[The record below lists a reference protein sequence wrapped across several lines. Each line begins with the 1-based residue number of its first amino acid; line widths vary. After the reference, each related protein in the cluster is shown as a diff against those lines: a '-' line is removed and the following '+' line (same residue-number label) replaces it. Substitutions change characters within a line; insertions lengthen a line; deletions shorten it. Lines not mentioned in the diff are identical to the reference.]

1 MEYEVRFYYPL
12 SKKDELLKKLISY
25 DNLIV
30 GERKYEKTTQYD
42 HPCIDNSFYSKNIDG
57 RFRIRVIKSDKE
69 SSCKVSW
76 KRRLPNT
83 IATSVNKEEE
93 IELSI
98 KFEEYENLIFL
109 IDNVLKM
116 KNVESYERYRT
127 LFYNDDIEISIDEY
141 PFGIALE
148 IENKG
153 TKLDPE
159 SNVKQWVDIIGLDL
173 SKAYRLSWDD
183 KYTELCK
190 EQGIEHF
197 SNVSFGLPMP
207 QVLE

>member
-1 MEYEVRFYYPL
+1 
-12 SKKDELLKKLISY
+12 
-25 DNLIV
+25 
-30 GERKYEKTTQYD
+30 
-42 HPCIDNSFYSKNIDG
+42 
-57 RFRIRVIKSDKE
+57 
-69 SSCKVSW
+69 
-76 KRRLPNT
+76 
-83 IATSVNKEEE
+83 
-93 IELSI
+93 
-98 KFEEYENLIFL
+98 
-109 IDNVLKM
+109 M

-153 TKLDPE
+153 TKSDPE

-207 QVLE
+207 PVLE